1 MIKINYPDSKPAI
14 QQDKGREKI
23 FCIIRKTWLVLTPE
37 EWVRQNFLLYLT
49 EVLNYPPALIA
60 VEKQVMVGSLKKRF
74 DIVVYSNDIF
84 PQMVIECKSMNE
96 TLTLQVLNQVLRYN
110 QRLQAPVF
118 VITNGKNCFAFER
131 KNEKFTALKKL
142 LSAKTKK

>member
-49 EVLNYPPALIA
+49 ELSSSINSSR
-60 VEKQVMVGSLKKRF
+60 KTG
-74 DIVVYSNDIF
+74 
-84 PQMVIECKSMNE
+84 
-96 TLTLQVLNQVLRYN
+96 
-110 QRLQAPVF
+110 
-118 VITNGKNCFAFER
+118 NGWQP
-131 KNEKFTALKKL
+131 
-142 LSAKTKK
+142 